1 LENRPSKTHRHGP
14 RPGPRRVSRTAE
26 HSTRPGST
34 IGSPAYVGRF
44 EQSTYVGRLRAP
56 PFIFDDQPRA
66 YLLERTLG
74 CIRRSAANTLDHH
87 RASSSRAKSMFP
99 PRGGAPPTARARRRM
114 NTNYTHTH
122 ARRPRRESLH
132 PRRVTNLRE
141 SRIVH
146 RKVLFHD
153 NNRGLDRLSSAP
165 PHPSATNDSTNRP
178 PSVSARGRSRRD
190 PRARSDR
197 RRLAGANAIPAHENN
212 VRSPRFLLRRPRR
225 RLQGDQGPSTSID
238 ISARASAR
246 ASRRRRRR
254 VVVGRRSRRWGRN
267 GDIARSRSRSRRGGR
282 RAFVARVG
290 DDTGPT
296 RAWNERAVG
305 WDSRF
310 IRRAREG
317 ARGRRARAFGAG
329 VRRGRA
335 IGEIRARWTL
345 SRGFAIGG
353 ADGRLCAVGVFLGS

>member
-14 RPGPRRVSRTAE
+14 RPGPRRVSRTAD

-146 RKVLFHD
+146 RKVLFRD

-246 ASRRRRRR
+246 ASRR
-254 VVVGRRSRRWGRN
+254 VVVASSSVVVRGDGVGTAISRDRDRDRGEGDDGRSSRAWVM
-267 GDIARSRSRSRRGGR
+267 IPVRRGRGMNAR
-282 RAFVARVG
+282 WDGIHGSFVAR
-290 DDTGPT
+290 
-296 RAWNERAVG
+296 A
-305 WDSRF
+305 
-310 IRRAREG
+310 RARAG
-317 ARGRRARAFGAG
+317 VGRGRSARAFGAG
-329 VRRGRA
+329 ERSGRYGRGGRYLA
-335 IGEIRARWTL
+335 DSRSGARMGDCARW
-345 SRGFAIGG
+345 GCF
-353 ADGRLCAVGVFLGS
+353 